1 MASDLLYRSAVE
13 LRELVLSKEVSPV
26 ELLDHSLA
34 RLEEVEPRLNS
45 FVTVTE
51 DVARAAARSAEKA
64 VMDGDPPGLL
74 HGLPLS
80 VKDLIAM
87 DGVRWTFGSKSTA
100 DNVAAFDAPAVERVR
115 KAGAVILG
123 KTTTSE
129 FGCKAVGDCP
139 LTGITRNPWDLSK
152 TPGGSSAGAAASVAA
167 GVTPFALGTDG
178 GGSVRIPG
186 SLTGLFA
193 VKPQFARVPIFPESA
208 APTLSHV
215 GPMTRTVRD
224 AALLLTAMAGF
235 DRRDPFSV
243 SEPVPDFLAACDRPV
258 AGMRIAWSPT
268 LGYANPEAEVVE
280 LCEQAVGTLEELGCE
295 VELVDKVMERD
306 PIDMWN
312 SEFYASI
319 GTRLNP
325 VLSGQP
331 ELLDPAVAAM
341 LSGALDQ
348 NVEEYWTRVFDRYR
362 FREEMRR
369 FMESYDLLVSPVLP
383 VPAFDVGLNVPPQI
397 PAANAVSWV
406 TYTYPFN
413 LTGQPGASLPVG
425 WTQDGLPVGLQLIS
439 KSLRET
445 DIFRLAAAFEAAR
458 PWADRKPPMT

>member
-34 RLEEVEPRLNS
+34 RLDEVEPKLNS

-100 DNVAAFDAPAVERVR
+100 DNVAALDAPAVERVR

-129 FGCKAVGDCP
+129 FGCKAVGDSP
-139 LTGITRNPWDLSK
+139 LTGITRNPWNLSK
-152 TPGGSSAGAAASVAA
+152 TPGGSSAGAASSVAA

-178 GGSVRIPG
+178 GGSLRIPG

-224 AALLLTAMAGF
+224 AALLLTAIAGF
-235 DRRDPFSV
+235 DRRYKDVRLVAHVQAPFRL
-243 SEPVPDFLAACDRPV
+243 SEAMARLGTDDLREFL
-258 AGMRIAWSPT
+258 
-268 LGYANPEAEVVE
+268 
-280 LCEQAVGTLEELGCE
+280 
-295 VELVDKVMERD
+295 
-306 PIDMWN
+306 
-312 SEFYASI
+312 
-319 GTRLNP
+319 
-325 VLSGQP
+325 
-331 ELLDPAVAAM
+331 
-341 LSGALDQ
+341 
-348 NVEEYWTRVFDRYR
+348 DRYR
-362 FREEMRR
+362 AVF
-369 FMESYDLLVSPVLP
+369 
-383 VPAFDVGLNVPPQI
+383 
-397 PAANAVSWV
+397 AAAVSEA
-406 TYTYPFN
+406 
-413 LTGQPGASLPVG
+413 QRSSRRAGARAPQASS
-425 WTQDGLPVGLQLIS
+425 QSIAS
-439 KSLRET
+439 
-445 DIFRLAAAFEAAR
+445 A
-458 PWADRKPPMT
+458 